1 MSLKYFF
8 IACLLAFPLFSV
20 AQSTQEDK
28 TQKPVVLKNYDLFM
42 LKERLI
48 GIFSSEEQSIN
59 DPQYFNINVVMRP
72 VWTERRDGYWIYVE
86 QSYAEKPD
94 VPYRQRVYHL
104 FRKDDKTLASQ
115 VYDVKKASMLTGE
128 WKKEKPLA
136 HLSPDSLE
144 TKSGCIV
151 YIHKNVNGEFYG
163 STPGKG
169 CITNYKGAN
178 YVTSQVYLDEETFF
192 TWDRGFN
199 FQDKQVWGAYNGGY
213 LFKKIS
219 DDFNPSVL
227 DESYKRA
234 KELSASL
241 NQEF

>member
-1 MSLKYFF
+1 MNLRFLLF
-8 IACLLAFPLFSV
+8 ANLVILPLLAA
-20 AQSTQEDK
+20 AQIVQEDK
-28 TQKPVVLKNYDLFM
+28 ALKPVVLKNYDLFM

-59 DPQYFNINVVMRP
+59 DPTYFNINVVMRP

-86 QSYAEKPD
+86 QTYAEKPD

-104 FRKDDKTLASQ
+104 FRKDEKTLASQ
-115 VYDVKKASMLTGE
+115 VYDLKKANMLTGE

-136 HLSPDSLE
+136 HLVPDSLE

-151 YIHKNVNGEFYG
+151 YIHKNTEGEFYG

-199 FQDKQVWGAYNGGY
+199 LQDKQVWGAYNGGY

-219 DDFNPSVL
+219 DEFSPTVL

-234 KELSASL
+234 KEASAVF
-241 NQEF
+241 NQGF